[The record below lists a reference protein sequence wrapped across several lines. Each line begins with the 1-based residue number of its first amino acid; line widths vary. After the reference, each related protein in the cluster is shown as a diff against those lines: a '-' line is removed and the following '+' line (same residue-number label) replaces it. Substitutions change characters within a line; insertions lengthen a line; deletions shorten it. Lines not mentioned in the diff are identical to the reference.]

1 MQTQAREA
9 AERRDALHA
18 DAIALQSRALSLSEE
33 QRELALKVA
42 ASQRALA
49 DASQR
54 LDAVKHANA
63 AQTAELIRL
72 RAREAA
78 LKQQLEQT
86 GQRNL
91 RPEDRSEIERLETQ
105 NQELAGQI
113 DRFIRQLPVGQ

>member
-9 AERRDALHA
+9 AERRDALRA
-18 DAIALQSRALSLSEE
+18 DAIALQSRARSLSEE

-54 LDAVKHANA
+54 RDAVKRANA

-86 GQRNL
+86 GRRDL
-91 RPEDRSEIERLETQ
+91 RPEDRSEIDRLETS
-105 NQELAGQI
+105 
-113 DRFIRQLPVGQ
+113 